1 MLNHE
6 AIIAISLVVASV
18 GAAGFFAY
26 IYHLKRQQYLLAWAG
41 AWVLLTLHYIP
52 SLFDALFGV
61 PLGDRNWSAALNQL
75 LLGGAA
81 ILFLTS
87 ARHYAQ
93 LPMRAWAAA
102 LTLAALAGW
111 AAAYRLE
118 AIQVSPYLGIALLL
132 FVVARTFWY
141 ESRKQESTADR
152 LLALVF
158 VGWGVLLVGTVFRG
172 TLVAF
177 VGPEVRVL
185 VLLPQLFAAVLM
197 VMALYEEE
205 KRRVERNMLALSNLN
220 LATSSFLGGE
230 VQKMLGQAL
239 DRVLSVVRIPS
250 GVLFLKHA
258 EGDSPPSLVAAGLSD
273 AFCAAVRKEALDE
286 HLVQVVARLGGLI
299 VFRPA
304 TSWATLEQE
313 DAFRRF
319 RELAREENLR
329 AVVGISLQA
338 KERVFGVLLLGTP
351 DNRRFTPAELR
362 LLLALGHQIGMA
374 IENSYLMQQTS
385 RRTEELHILNEIG
398 RALSSTLDLE
408 TLFEKIFSELQ
419 RLFDVTNFY
428 IAFYNPHR
436 DEIRFELEVKDNVR
450 ATPRSRPAG
459 NRLTEYMI
467 RTRQPVLIRERFAE
481 EVRKL
486 GVEVQVDTGCFCGV
500 PLVLYDRAIGA
511 MGVHSAQERVFDEAH
526 LELMRVLA
534 SQAGIA
540 IENARLF
547 REEQRKS
554 RQLNLLNN
562 MSRHAITTLNPDEML
577 AEVVQEMER
586 NLSYSHIGLGIL
598 DYTSKEIVIQA
609 EGGKRRGA
617 LNRRI
622 ALGEG
627 LVGTV
632 ARSGQMAS
640 FRGSSRTGGAQP
652 VLEGSQ
658 SGIALPV
665 VYADQLLGV
674 LYVETVEPWEFIE
687 EEILL
692 LRTLADQVA
701 GALHNALSFQKA
713 QEQAITDGLTAVKTH
728 RFFMEALAAEWK
740 RSTRGGRP
748 FSLVMVDLDH
758 FKFVNDFH
766 GHLAGDT
773 VLQRIGRILEQNCR
787 RSDVVARYGGDEFVV
802 LMPETNK
809 EQAVQLAHKLR
820 ACIDGDP
827 FLHAKNITGSFGVAS
842 FPAHGST
849 PQELIQVADSS
860 MYVSKHQG
868 GNAVS
873 TADHVDPR
881 EAQKWKRDVL
891 EAYLGVTLK
900 RLFSTGPEAFDE
912 IYRRLEQFTQSLE
925 QNTEMADVAVGDGKE
940 VTPLSQVSPAI
951 IETITSLAFAI
962 DAKDHYT
969 QGHSQKVASY
979 AVLLAEALVAEG
991 RLTQAELEEIR
1002 LAALLHDV
1010 GKVGIPES
1018 ILNKSGPLDG
1028 DEWEIMKTHTSLG
1041 ARVLE
1046 PLRVMSALQRII
1058 KHHHEFF
1065 DGSGYP
1071 DQLKGAE
1078 IPFGARL
1085 VAIAD
1090 AFDTITSDR
1099 TYKKARTSEDALSEL
1114 QRCAGAQFDPEL
1126 VSLFVK
1132 AMRRK
1137 LVTATAPPMDQ
1148 TPATDPAPR

>member
-1 MLNHE
+1 MFNHE
-6 AIIAISLVVASV
+6 AIIATSLVIASL
-18 GAAGFFAY
+18 GAAAFFAY
-26 IYHLKRQQYLLAWAG
+26 IYNVKRQNYLLAWAG
-41 AWVLLTLHYIP
+41 AWVLLSIHYIP
-52 SLFDALFGV
+52 SLFDAIFGL
-61 PLGDRNWSAALNQL
+61 PLGDRSWPAALNQL

-81 ILFLTS
+81 VLFLAS
-87 ARHYAQ
+87 ARQYAQ
-93 LPMRAWAAA
+93 LPMPGWTATAAIGAFAAW
-102 LTLAALAGW
+102 GV
-111 AAAYRLE
+111 AYQFGV
-118 AIQVSPYLGIALLL
+118 IQVAPYLGIALLM
-132 FVVARTFWY
+132 FVVSRTFWQ
-141 ESRKQESTADR
+141 ESRKQDSTADR
-152 LLALVF
+152 LLAIVF
-158 VGWGVLLVGTVFRG
+158 VLWGILLLGTVFRG
-172 TLVAF
+172 TLGRF
-177 VGPEVRVL
+177 VGPEVRIL

-258 EGDSPPSLVAAGLSD
+258 EGEGPPSLVAAGLSD
-273 AFCAAVRKEALDE
+273 NFCAAVRKEGLDE
-286 HLVQVVARLGGLI
+286 HLVHVVARLGGLI

-304 TSWATLEQE
+304 TSWAALEQE

-319 RELAREENLR
+319 RELARDENLR

-419 RLFDVTNFY
+419 RLFDVSNFY

-436 DEIRFELEVKDNVR
+436 DEIRFELEVKENVHVP
-450 ATPRSRPAG
+450 PRSRPAG

-467 RTRQPVLIRERFAE
+467 RTRQPVLIREHFAE

-486 GVEVQVDTGCFCGV
+486 GVEVQVETGCFCGV

-511 MGVHSAQERVFDEAH
+511 MGVHSTQERAFDEAH

-586 NLSYSHIGLGIL
+586 NLSYSHIGLGML
-598 DYTSKEIVIQA
+598 DYTSREVVIQA

-627 LVGTV
+627 LVGQV
-632 ARSGQMAS
+632 ARSGQMATS
-640 FRGSSRTGGAQP
+640 RGASGNGPQT
-652 VLEGSQ
+652 VLENSQ
-658 SGIALPV
+658 SAIALPV

-674 LYVETVEPWEFIE
+674 LYAETADPWEFIE

-701 GALHNALSFQKA
+701 GALHNALTFQKA
-713 QEQAITDGLTAVKTH
+713 QEQAITDGLTQVKTH

-748 FSLVMVDLDH
+748 FSLVLVDLDH

-809 EQAVQLAHKLR
+809 DQAVQLAHKLR

-842 FPAHGST
+842 FPANGST

-860 MYVSKHQG
+860 MYMSKHQG

-925 QNTEMADVAVGDGKE
+925 QNPEMADVAVGDEKTG
-940 VTPLSQVSPAI
+940 TPLGKVSPAM

-979 AVLLAEALVAEG
+979 AVMLAEALVVEG
-991 RLTQAELEEIR
+991 QLTQAELEEIR

-1046 PLRVMSALQRII
+1046 PLRVMGALQRII
-1058 KHHHEFF
+1058 KHHHEFY

-1071 DQLKGAE
+1071 DQLKGEE

-1099 TYKKARTSEDALSEL
+1099 TYKKARTPEDALFEL

-1126 VSLFVK
+1126 VTLFVR

-1137 LVTATAPPMDQ
+1137 LVTTPIPAADQ
-1148 TPATDPAPR
+1148 PVASDPAPR